1 MYTEAVVAIFERE
14 KNDNNIYVMFIAAK
28 VTHLMS
34 VPTVLINSI
43 ATVITATAMGYYS
56 ATLEP
61 HIRGVSYNISETVV
75 TPCALWRQKNRF
87 QNACCKKKKTKKT
100 RYIGF
105 ANELKTIGF
114 DTESK

>member
-1 MYTEAVVAIFERE
+1 MLYIF
-14 KNDNNIYVMFIAAK
+14 NIIMVINIDYIVSIAAK

-61 HIRGVSYNISETVV
+61 HIRGVSTYF
-75 TPCALWRQKNRF
+75 L
-87 QNACCKKKKTKKT
+87 
-100 RYIGF
+100 YH
-105 ANELKTIGF
+105 
-114 DTESK
+114 